1 MDMFWNGIEQGSD
14 IQTVSTV
21 SGNVAQFSIS
31 TLAKYSEVD
40 GIQYRCEESEGEKI
54 IDSQSFSCTYESD
67 GTYKVRY
74 YVYTTVNNIFLF
86 EESVTIKQQESD
98 SSESTGISSVSLE
111 STGSSNSCSPA
122 NPSRLLSL
130 FVGQYLLAIILVLF
144 VRA

>member
-1 MDMFWNGIEQGSD
+1 MFWNGIEQGSN

-31 TLAKYSEVD
+31 MLPGYSEVY
-40 GIQYRCEESEGEKI
+40 GIWYRCEESEELLKNT
-54 IDSQSFSCTYESD
+54 DSPSFSCTYESD

-74 YVYTTVNNIFLF
+74 YVYTTVNNMFWF
-86 EESVTIKQQESD
+86 EESVTIKHQESD

-111 STGSSNSCSPA
+111 STGSSNSCSSTS
-122 NPSRLLSL
+122 PSRLFSL